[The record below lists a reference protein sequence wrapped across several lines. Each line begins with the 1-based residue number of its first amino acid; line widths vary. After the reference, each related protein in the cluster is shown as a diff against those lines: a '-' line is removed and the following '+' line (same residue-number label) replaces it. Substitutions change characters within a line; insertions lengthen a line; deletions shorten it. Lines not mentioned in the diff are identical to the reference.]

1 MAEARSGCRPRLT
14 VVTGRPGAGKTTLAH
29 ALARAIRCPAV
40 CRDEIKE
47 GFINSLTAA
56 GGAGGAEGAGTDE
69 HQRHAN
75 DVFFKTVELLLREGV
90 TLVAEAAFQHRMWAP
105 QLEPLVA
112 LAAMRIIECSV
123 DPALA
128 RSRHVERGLADP
140 ARERFHGDDAVRA
153 AREGRDVPLASY
165 DPPRLDV
172 PTLVVDTTDRYRPAF
187 ESVVGFAR
195 GEGVADAAVG

>member
-1 MAEARSGCRPRLT
+1 MAETRSGCRPRLT

-29 ALARAIRCPAV
+29 ALALAIRCPAV

-47 GFINSLTAA
+47 GFVNSLTAA
-56 GGAGGAEGAGTDE
+56 AAAATDE

-75 DVFFKTVELLLREGV
+75 DAFFKTVELLLREGV
-90 TLVAEAAFQHRMWAP
+90 TLVAEAAFQHRLWAP
-105 QLEPLVA
+105 RLEPLVA
-112 LAAMRIIECSV
+112 LAATRIVVCSV
-123 DPALA
+123 DPGLA
-128 RSRHVERGLADP
+128 RSRHVARGLADP

-172 PTLVVDTTDRYRPAF
+172 PTLVVDTTDGYRPAF
-187 ESVVGFAR
+187 ESIVGFAR
-195 GEGVADAAVG
+195 GEGVANATAG